1 MVQFMNRQ
9 QMHMHRY
16 EEMPDILRSR
26 EIFISLKCT
35 GEHWLWQKWKV
46 FQMQKMLQTQI
57 STDSIFMKEHY
68 VQEMKRIHLLRQ
80 RDIIIRKIQYIQGM
94 RGIFLHCLQ
103 MRGLAWSA
111 FYTDR
116 FYPEEVIG
124 RTVVIHGMADD
135 FRTQSSGNSGS
146 KIACGEIVSE

>member
-1 MVQFMNRQ
+1 MVQFMNETADAYAQIRGDAG
-9 QMHMHRY
+9 HSKIKGNIY
-16 EEMPDILRSR
+16 FFEMY
-26 EIFISLKCT
+26 

-103 MRGLAWSA
+103 MRGL
-111 FYTDR
+111 
-116 FYPEEVIG
+116 
-124 RTVVIHGMADD
+124 HGAP
-135 FRTQSSGNSGS
+135 FTQTGFTR
-146 KIACGEIVSE
+146 KK